1 MAQNS
6 QGIQT
11 LLEAEKEASKIVAKS
26 RQYRVQRLKDAR
38 TEASKEIEALKAQKT
53 REFQDFEKQFA
64 GDSDESVIKA
74 QAHTEQALIDINTAF
89 AKNKEAVIQNLLA
102 AIVKCEPTVHAN
114 VRPAKST

>member
-38 TEASKEIEALKAQKT
+38 LEASKEIEALKCQQSIQFQK
-53 REFQDFEKQFA
+53 FEQQFS
-64 GDSDESVIKA
+64 GDSDDSVIKA
-74 QAHTEQALIDINTAF
+74 QQQTEESLVEINA
-89 AKNKEAVIQNLLA
+89 AVLKNKGAVIDKLLST
-102 AIVKCEPTVHAN
+102 IVKCEPKIHVNAR
-114 VRPAKST
+114 VGKA